1 MSNFIEIT
9 LRHGCSPVHLLYIFR
24 TPFPKNTS
32 GWLLLVRF
40 WSVPIFANLVL
51 HDYENKWIKKVQKND
66 IRQARRFSKIFRFI
80 DDLNALNNGGEFEQ
94 SFKEIYPPELILKM
108 QNVSNNKGSFL
119 NLFDKIGK
127 INFPFSSI
135 IREMTSLLLK

>member
-1 MSNFIEIT
+1 M
-9 LRHGCSPVHLLYIFR
+9 
-24 TPFPKNTS
+24 
-32 GWLLLVRF
+32 
-40 WSVPIFANLVL
+40 
-51 HDYENKWIKKVQKND
+51 QKND
-66 IRQARRFSKIFRFI
+66 IRQARRFSKIFSFI

-108 QNVSNNKGSFL
+108 QNVSSNKGSFL

-135 IREMTSLLLK
+135 IREMTSLLLN